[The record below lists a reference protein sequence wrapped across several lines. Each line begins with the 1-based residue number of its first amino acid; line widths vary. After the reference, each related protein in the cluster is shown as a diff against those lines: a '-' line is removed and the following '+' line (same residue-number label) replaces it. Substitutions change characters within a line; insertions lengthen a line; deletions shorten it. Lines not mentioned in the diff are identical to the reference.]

1 MIEKDVVQALDALT
15 SNTNTGE
22 GVFDRFMNAV
32 EGHIREEYDRKRIT
46 GASYAQTYL
55 GALQPV
61 IQASTQF
68 VLGASQLEAQ
78 RRLIE
83 AQIKEQEA
91 KAKLVEAQIRLV
103 EKQIEQAEYEKEYT
117 KWRAVT
123 EQAQTQK
130 IVAIGKNTVDQPVGG
145 TNVFGAVGANTAYS
159 AKQAW
164 ALERD
169 AEQKFLK
176 TAVIDVFTTI
186 QSSEGVG
193 ANKFGINGSNAI
205 SILNKCRR
213 EIGIS
218 EIDTSNAS
226 FNANS
231 QQYKD
236 KWAPNASDEG

>member
-46 GASYAQTYL
+46 GSSYAQTYL

-91 KAKLVEAQIRLV
+91 KARLVEAQIRLV
-103 EKQIEQAEYEKEYT
+103 EKQIEQVDSEKEYT

-130 IVAIGKNTVDQPVGG
+130 VLAIGKDTVDQPVDG
-145 TNVFGAVGANTAYS
+145 TNVFGMLGTSIKASKKQIEVADKNAALAVAEKLVINPFSAIESAEGIGAGYYG
-159 AKQAW
+159 
-164 ALERD
+164 L
-169 AEQKFLK
+169 
-176 TAVIDVFTTI
+176 
-186 QSSEGVG
+186 
-193 ANKFGINGSNAI
+193 NGGNAI
-205 SILNKCRR
+205 DIINNVRKVF
-213 EIGIS
+213 GIS
-218 EIDTSNAS
+218 ELGTEYAGQHKPYMN
-226 FNANS
+226 
-231 QQYKD
+231 QY
-236 KWAPNASDEG
+236 APDIKLEVDD

>member
-46 GASYAQTYL
+46 GSSYAQTYL

-91 KAKLVEAQIRLV
+91 KARLVEAQIRLV
-103 EKQIEQAEYEKEYT
+103 EKQIEQADSEKEYT

-130 IVAIGKNTVDQPVGG
+130 VLAIGKDTVDQPVDD
-145 TNVFGAVGANTAYS
+145 TNVFGMLGSSIKASKKQIEVADKNAALAVAEKLVINPFSAIESAEGIGAGYYG
-159 AKQAW
+159 
-164 ALERD
+164 L
-169 AEQKFLK
+169 
-176 TAVIDVFTTI
+176 
-186 QSSEGVG
+186 
-193 ANKFGINGSNAI
+193 NGGNAI
-205 SILNKCRR
+205 DIINNVRKTF
-213 EIGIS
+213 GIS
-218 EIDTSNAS
+218 ELGTEYAGQHKPYMN
-226 FNANS
+226 
-231 QQYKD
+231 QY
-236 KWAPNASDEG
+236 APDVKLEVDD